1 MAAGGTEK
9 RTDIK
14 ATKKTRGFIRGWKWQ
29 KKADRQRRALEEDNH
44 DGNEEDKGRTES
56 AEKGGRE
63 MAELRL
69 RVGSLHCPLSGIRL
83 PLRPICLSLDA
94 EEREVTVLALYEEV
108 EVEGRQRFFRP
119 CRWINRPFTH
129 LRVSAEGALE
139 VAASSLEAEG
149 GCIPRGAVVGVEV
162 GRIRVHRN
170 CHINFVWLSG
180 GNVVI

>member
-1 MAAGGTEK
+1 MAAGGTDK

-14 ATKKTRGFIRGWKWQ
+14 ATNKTRGFIRGWKWQ

-56 AEKGGRE
+56 TEKGGRE
-63 MAELRL
+63 MAESRL

-129 LRVSAEGALE
+129 LRVSAEGETA
-139 VAASSLEAEG
+139 VATSASEAEY
-149 GCIPRGAVVGVEV
+149 GCVHGGAVVGGEIRS
-162 GRIRVHRN
+162 GRVR
-170 CHINFVWLSG
+170 CHYHISLF
-180 GNVVI
+180 